1 MKLYLLSQ
9 DDNNDYDTYDSI
21 VVCAESEE
29 DARNRISE
37 HLLKH
42 HTKDGKRTYNAEGFY
57 KVTVAEIGEVLEAD

>member
-1 MKLYLLSQ
+1 MKLYAFQPEGHGPLSF
-9 DDNNDYDTYDSI
+9 Y
-21 VVCAESEE
+21 VVAESEE